1 MDSNQINPVLLL
13 ATLTQQIVEQEK
25 ELAEQKDSA
34 EHSSVKASLSENLLE
49 RGNLLMQMG
58 DKDGAGKDMK
68 RYLELNPE
76 KVGEL
81 TGESRLKA
89 ENIADKGRGL
99 PHGFRRCVSL

>member
-1 MDSNQINPVLLL
+1 MDLNQINPVLML

-25 ELAEQKDSA
+25 ELAEQKDFAEQETSV
-34 EHSSVKASLSENLLE
+34 EHSSVKASLSENLLK

-81 TGESRLKA
+81 TGEFKA
-89 ENIADKGRGL
+89 EGRE
-99 PHGFRRCVSL
+99 HCR

>member
-1 MDSNQINPVLLL
+1 MDLNQINPVLLL

-25 ELAEQKDSA
+25 KLAEQKDSA
-34 EHSSVKASLSENLLE
+34 EHSSVKASLSENLLK

-68 RYLELNPE
+68 RYLELNQE

-81 TGESRLKA
+81 TGEFKA
-89 ENIADKGRGL
+89 EGRE
-99 PHGFRRCVSL
+99 HC

>member
-1 MDSNQINPVLLL
+1 MDLNQINPVLLL

-34 EHSSVKASLSENLLE
+34 EHSSVIKASLSENLLK

-81 TGESRLKA
+81 TGEFKA
-89 ENIADKGRGL
+89 EGRE
-99 PHGFRRCVSL
+99 HCR

>member
-1 MDSNQINPVLLL
+1 MDLNQINPVLLL
-13 ATLTQQIVEQEK
+13 ATLTQQIVSRRKNWQNRRILGTLVCK
-25 ELAEQKDSA
+25 KP
-34 EHSSVKASLSENLLE
+34 LSENLLK

-81 TGESRLKA
+81 TGR
-89 ENIADKGRGL
+89 IQG
-99 PHGFRRCVSL
+99 

>member
-1 MDSNQINPVLLL
+1 MNQINPVLLL

-25 ELAEQKDSA
+25 ELAELKDSA
-34 EHSSVKASLSENLLE
+34 EHSSVKASLSENLLK

-76 KVGEL
+76 KVGKL
-81 TGESRLKA
+81 TGEFKA
-89 ENIADKGRGL
+89 EGRE
-99 PHGFRRCVSL
+99 HCR

>member
-1 MDSNQINPVLLL
+1 MDLNQINPVLML

-25 ELAEQKDSA
+25 ELAAKKDSAEQETSA
-34 EHSSVKASLSENLLE
+34 EHSSVKASLSENLLK

-81 TGESRLKA
+81 TGEFKA
-89 ENIADKGRGL
+89 EGRE
-99 PHGFRRCVSL
+99 HCR

>member
-1 MDSNQINPVLLL
+1 MDLNQINPVLLL

-25 ELAEQKDSA
+25 ELAEQKDSV
-34 EHSSVKASLSENLLE
+34 EHSSVKASLSENLLK

-68 RYLELNPE
+68 RYLELNQE

-81 TGESRLKA
+81 TGEFKA
-89 ENIADKGRGL
+89 EGRE
-99 PHGFRRCVSL
+99 HCR

>member
-1 MDSNQINPVLLL
+1 MDLNQINPVLLL

-34 EHSSVKASLSENLLE
+34 EHSSVKASLSENLLK

-81 TGESRLKA
+81 TGEFKA
-89 ENIADKGRGL
+89 ESRE
-99 PHGFRRCVSL
+99 HCR